1 MSYEF
6 YLGTKWCIVVII
18 SPGGEQIIPAKHTH
32 QFVGLVE
39 TKMVTFFLIL
49 PPRSNLVACQVADV
63 NGGWSTLPALKQAR
77 WDWFFI
83 SPYSLFASGV
93 LFKSSYFRADHGC
106 AVIKDSKGRTGILVV
121 GGVGDKVD
129 KTFQIIHN
137 SFQSCVASSVE
148 FLALD
153 TDGSEWETM
162 PNLRNP
168 RCCSPKVTSLSI
180 LARMT
185 VYEWQDRH
193 NLLSSPC
200 QDGPVQILPSK
211 IGTFV

>member
-18 SPGGEQIIPAKHTH
+18 SPGGKQIIPAKHTH

-39 TKMVTFFLIL
+39 TKMVTSFLIL

-83 SPYSLFASGV
+83 SPYFLFASGV
-93 LFKSSYFRADHGC
+93 LFKSLYFRADHGC

-121 GGVGDKVD
+121 GGVGDKVE
-129 KTFQIIHN
+129 KTFLVNIHS

-148 FLALD
+148 FLDLD

-180 LARMT
+180 LGRMT
-185 VYEWQDRH
+185 VYRSDKR
-193 NLLSSPC
+193 
-200 QDGPVQILPSK
+200 
-211 IGTFV
+211 GTTY

>member
-1 MSYEF
+1 M
-6 YLGTKWCIVVII
+6 I

-39 TKMVTFFLIL
+39 TKSVRFFLIFL
-49 PPRSNLVACQVADV
+49 LLRPNLVACQVADV
-63 NGGWSTLPALKQAR
+63 TGGWSTLPALKQAR

-83 SPYSLFASGV
+83 SPYLLFASGV
-93 LFKSSYFRADHGC
+93 LFKSLYFRADHGC

-121 GGVGDKVD
+121 GGVGDKVE
-129 KTFQIIHN
+129 KTFLVNIHS

-148 FLALD
+148 FLDLD

-180 LARMT
+180 LDSGKGDSLQ
-185 VYEWQDRH
+185 EWQDRH
-193 NLLSSPC
+193 YLLSSPC
-200 QDGPVQILPSK
+200 QDGPVQILPSE
-211 IGTFV
+211 IGAFV